1 MAARRISW
9 ILVLSLAGLGCRGTP
24 RPVTPKDA
32 PAPKAAPAAEAPQA
46 PEPSPSTPAAPP
58 EERPGRNGTAV
69 VVDPGVDGDGTPAT
83 LVEAARTEKE
93 RRAKSGKSTVI
104 VNDKNLSK
112 YANKGQITI
121 ADPKEKKKGATKM
134 APAAP
139 SAPAEIR
146 DETYWRNR
154 ARDIRERWHQ
164 TADDVKKLEQRSTE
178 LRQKFYLE
186 NDLFVRDN
194 QIKPDWDRVL
204 DRLRQTRLD
213 EEAVK
218 QELDAFLEEGRSSG
232 AMPIWLSEGEEEEPR
247 QESSKAAP
255 KKKDSVPPARSI
267 EPPTFNRGDDDS
279 DRRPPGGLEG

>member
-1 MAARRISW
+1 MAGRRLSWLLISA
-9 ILVLSLAGLGCRGTP
+9 IGIAGCRGTP
-24 RPVTPKDA
+24 APKEA
-32 PAPKAAPAAEAPQA
+32 PAAPKAPAAPAAEASQA
-46 PEPSPSTPAAPP
+46 PETSPMTPAAPP

-93 RRAKSGKSTVI
+93 RRARSGQSTVVI
-104 VNDKNLSK
+104 NDKNLSR
-112 YANKGQITI
+112 YASKGQITI
-121 ADPKEKKKGATKM
+121 ADPKEKKKEAAKA

-139 SAPAEIR
+139 SAPVEVR
-146 DETYWRNR
+146 DEAYWRSR

-164 TADDVKKLEQRSTE
+164 TAEDVKKLEQRSTE

-194 QIKPDWDRVL
+194 QIKPDWDRIL

-218 QELDAFLEEGRSSG
+218 QELDTFLEEGRASG

-255 KKKDSVPPARSI
+255 KKRDSVPPARSI
-267 EPPTFNRGDDDS
+267 EPPVFNRGDDDS
-279 DRRPPGGLEG
+279 DRRPPGGLER